1 MATTSLSTLG
11 ICDYMGIYE
20 DIMKKLEK
28 ALRARGEKARVS
40 RVIGTPPNTL
50 SRWFQDD
57 ERGRR
62 KPSGK
67 MLLSALDAVGVRIVF
82 PDDKDTVGCISPEAA
97 AIDRL
102 IIAMRKSGE
111 ATDSTIKA
119 AIISKV
125 QEDLFKRVGTSSEK
139 DDPAS

>member
-1 MATTSLSTLG
+1 MATTFFSTLD
-11 ICDYMGIYE
+11 IYEYMEIYE
-20 DIMKKLEK
+20 DIMKKLES

-40 RVIGTPPNTL
+40 RAIGTPPNTL

-67 MLLSALDAVGVRIVF
+67 MLLSALDAVGARIVF
-82 PDDKDTVGCISPEAA
+82 PGDKDTMGCISPEAA

-102 IIAMRKSGE
+102 IMAMRKSGE

-125 QEDLFKRVGTSSEK
+125 QEDLFKRVGTPSEK
-139 DDPAS
+139 EDIAI